1 MHIGECV
8 TLQTLSDSRAC
19 IFLPKE
25 TVSGAGGF
33 AQLGIIPR
41 RDSALAEEGLLEGG
55 LPSSPCKCQ
64 MQHPHLRAVFSWK
77 DSLIS
82 PCASATVTTSESAGS
97 ALCLSSHLQSLD
109 AGELLGVLVSQ
120 TSPGNSAVSFPR
132 RHQLGAIHS
141 CSALHSVCTQA
152 ILNPGCGLAEND

>member
-1 MHIGECV
+1 MSPCRHCQIPELV
-8 TLQTLSDSRAC
+8 SS
-19 IFLPKE
+19 FLRKQCL
-25 TVSGAGGF
+25 GQGGF

-82 PCASATVTTSESAGS
+82 PCASATVTASKSASS
-97 ALCLSSHLQSLD
+97 APCLSSHLQSLD
-109 AGELLGVLVSQ
+109 ARELLGVLVSQ

-141 CSALHSVCTQA
+141 CSALHTSNFKSRVWTS
-152 ILNPGCGLAEND
+152 